1 MVDAANSKSHRQVS
15 RTKGT
20 RSLLIH
26 DRQRVMDV
34 SKVIGI
40 VVSITMV
47 PAESADRPKNRR
59 RVIVLHLAH
68 QSQLAQVDRA
78 NDEA

>member
-1 MVDAANSKSHRQVS
+1 
-15 RTKGT
+15 
-20 RSLLIH
+20 
-26 DRQRVMDV
+26 MDV

-78 NDEA
+78 KDEA